1 MVHRRSAKTT
11 KMGRSGVGA
20 AALPALTG
28 EQRRLVSG
36 LWLTYALYY
45 VGRVNLSPALI
56 PLALA
61 LGVSRAEVG
70 VLGTALFWSYGIGHF
85 VSGQLGNRYRPR
97 LIVGIGLAVA
107 AGVNLLFGFQTSL
120 LVMTALWAINGFA
133 QSTGWSPI
141 LRILSERLG
150 VEQSKRLSVF
160 FSMSYSVGAAVSL
173 ALAGWLV
180 SQWGWSSAFLIPG
193 LIMAA
198 GCALWWWS
206 GVDSQAAPAAQPNW
220 LRGVGEDLRR
230 LWPVLTG
237 AAFMGFVYSGSQLWM
252 PAFLTDTGLFPA
264 ALAGSLSGIMP
275 LLSAGGMLLA
285 GLVLSRSGNA
295 LRVLRGF
302 LALTGAGALGAA
314 LTFGALQVAGVG
326 VMMFALGGVMAL
338 LLTSLPLAYSPPG
351 RTSSIAGTTGAAQYI
366 GGGLSGVLIG
376 GAIEGVG
383 WVGVLAL
390 WAGCVLVTLALLAF
404 VERAAGPRYAVVS
417 PEDAPLA
424 PDL

>member
-1 MVHRRSAKTT
+1 
-11 KMGRSGVGA
+11 MGHSGA
-20 AALPALTG
+20 EPAALPALTG
-28 EQRRLVSG
+28 EQKRLVSG

-97 LIVGIGLAVA
+97 LIVGAGLAVA
-107 AGVNLLFGFQTSL
+107 AVVNLLFGFQTSL

-141 LRILSERLG
+141 LRILAERLG

-173 ALAGWLV
+173 ALAGWLAA
-180 SQWGWSSAFLIPG
+180 QWGWSSAFLIPG

-198 GCALWWWS
+198 GCALWWVS
-206 GVDSQAAPAAQPNW
+206 GVDSTAAPVAQPNW

-252 PAFLTDTGLFPA
+252 PAFLSDTGLFPA

-285 GLVLSRSGNA
+285 GVMLSRSGNA

-314 LTFGALQVAGVG
+314 LTVGALQVAGVA

-376 GAIEGVG
+376 GAIEGIG
-383 WVGVLAL
+383 WIGVLAL
-390 WAGCVLVTLALLAF
+390 WAGCVLATLALLAF
-404 VERAAGPRYAVVS
+404 VERAAGPRHAVVL
-417 PEDAPLA
+417 PEGAPLT